1 MERTKL
7 EVGREAKREFRK
19 RGSAR
24 RELDLDDLV
33 LDLPPPLPPH
43 KTVLSDADA
52 ERNDDGEA
60 EKAADRL
67 LETASP
73 NKKPKDAL
81 GLEEETEFP
90 HLPPPRVISEAERRV
105 VEKHRELAARRL
117 QQRLEEKQMVIREAK
132 HVKHIKRT
140 AAVRSKSI
148 KLKYRRMPSNKARLI
163 YTDVISQ
170 VIKDYLR
177 APSTVERY
185 TSGVAGRLHET
196 AKKKKRG
203 RKSKKLQ
210 QTESSSDKEIK
221 QRAKTALKE
230 YYDRVNEYFT
240 SLIDLQ
246 LSNALIRSDL
256 EKINAEKDKLRMQ
269 IFELRKERGV
279 VGLEITEVRDE
290 FRRLN
295 SHFSVQDKH
304 YKQLITL
311 QEEGSFSKQGE
322 VLSQDKLIDEINY
335 RLDKY
340 GNMPNTTPSCL
351 KSLRRINALLG
362 ELPSEK

>member
-1 MERTKL
+1 MERAIL

-33 LDLPPPLPPH
+33 LDLPPLDKAVPEEQEA
-43 KTVLSDADA
+43 KESDGGETEKVLKMPE
-52 ERNDDGEA
+52 ER
-60 EKAADRL
+60 
-67 LETASP
+67 ASSRHQSEG
-73 NKKPKDAL
+73 AT
-81 GLEEETEFP
+81 GLEEDAKFP
-90 HLPPPRVISEAERRV
+90 HLPPPRVISEAERRII
-105 VEKHRELAARRL
+105 EKHRELAGIRL
-117 QQRLEEKQMVIREAK
+117 QHRLEEKQTVRREAK
-132 HVKHIKRT
+132 DVKHIKRT

-148 KLKYRRMPSNKARLI
+148 KIKYRRIPSNKARLI

-177 APSTVERY
+177 APGTVEKY
-185 TSGVAGRLHET
+185 VSGVVGELHEST
-196 AKKKKRG
+196 KKKKRG
-203 RKSKKLQ
+203 RKSKKQ
-210 QTESSSDKEIK
+210 QQAESSSDEEIK
-221 QRAKTALKE
+221 QSARAALKE

-246 LSNALIRSDL
+246 LSNSLIRSDL

-279 VGLEITEVRDE
+279 VGLEIKEVRDN

-295 SHFSVQDKH
+295 SHFSMQDKH
-304 YKQLITL
+304 YKQLTKL
-311 QEEGSFSKQGE
+311 KEEGSFSKQGE

-340 GNMPNTTPSCL
+340 DNTPNTRASCL
-351 KSLRRINALLG
+351 KSLRRINDLLS
-362 ELPSEK
+362 ELPTKD